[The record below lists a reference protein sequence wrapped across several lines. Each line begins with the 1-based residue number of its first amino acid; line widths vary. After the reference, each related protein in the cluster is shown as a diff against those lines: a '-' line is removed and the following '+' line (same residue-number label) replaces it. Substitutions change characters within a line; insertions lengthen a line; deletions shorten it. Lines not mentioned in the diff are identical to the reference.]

1 MQAKCIQVGMGLLLM
16 CVMTACGS
24 SESKGGPGAVQQEDG
39 GGVVPDA
46 GAPDAGAPDSGTPDA
61 GTPDAG
67 ADGGVVEAGPP
78 CEKTHGV
85 CAGAKRAKVDG
96 VYESVC
102 TALSYGGDY
111 EGSETRCD
119 GLDNDC
125 DGVTD
130 PPSTSRVAALGGSV
144 HGGLVSSLRTETG
157 VWVAVLD
164 SASEARI
171 LRLDSNLVLQGSS
184 GVPYQWTRTGGA
196 VGMPRSARL
205 VRTAEGPALYY
216 ATTDGASPP
225 LRGYL
230 VPLDGE
236 GAPRTEGGGALV
248 EYPMLDREFD
258 SSESF
263 VAASPTGERV
273 VVLWRAGSEQ
283 APPLQVMGKVTDA
296 RGQVLVAPKVLFEST
311 SGGTPYPASVLWL
324 RNGEVLVAMGE
335 SQSGVTQEVVRVRR
349 LDEALEQVGEERVF
363 TASESPMPLLVDR
376 GEAAGEPLVS
386 PVLVMRAREAP
397 DFRARIQ
404 VTSSLFEGGM
414 PATWTEEPEGFV
426 PWYGA
431 HGGDGVVQL
440 SWLSKVYDQG
450 EGGAA
455 RFWGRLWA
463 QEPGVAAVERTP
475 ALEPMWLTAEAQ
487 WVLMEKVAPRR
498 MAAMYMVS
506 TDEGL
511 FLDAVRYCTQ

>member
-24 SESKGGPGAVQQEDG
+24 LESKGGPGAVQQEDG

-61 GTPDAG
+61 GYVDAG
-67 ADGGVVEAGPP
+67 VDGGVVEAGPP

-102 TALSYGGDY
+102 TALSYGEDY
-111 EGSETRCD
+111 EGAEARCD

-130 PPSTSRVAALGGSV
+130 PSSTSRVAALSGSV

-164 SASEARI
+164 SGSEARI
-171 LRLDSNLVLQGSS
+171 LRLDSNLALQGTS
-184 GVPYQWTRTGGA
+184 GVPYPWTRTGEA
-196 VGMPRSARL
+196 AAMPRSARL
-205 VRTAEGPALYY
+205 VRTEEGPALYY
-216 ATTDGASPP
+216 ATTEDLSPP
-225 LRGYL
+225 LRAYL

-236 GAPRTEGGGALV
+236 GAPRTDDGGALV
-248 EYPMLDREFD
+248 EYPVLDREFD
-258 SSESF
+258 SSASL

-363 TASESPMPLLVDR
+363 TTSESPMPLLVDR
-376 GEAAGEPLVS
+376 GEAAGEPWVS
-386 PVLVMRAREAP
+386 PVLVLRVREAP

-506 TDEGL
+506 TDDGQ